1 MEPMLVE
8 GKFSVRLDRRHSRL
22 VLFSDG
28 KFVESRTTDPDDS
41 HGSMMIDVHDLL
53 RNAEERLVCSVS

>member
-28 KFVESRTTDPDDS
+28 KFVESRTTDPDDP

-53 RNAEERLVCSVS
+53 QNASTRRDCSEG

>member
-1 MEPMLVE
+1 MEPMLVK
-8 GKFSVRLDRRHSRL
+8 GNFSVRLDRRHSRL

-28 KFVESRTTDPDDS
+28 KFVESRTTDPDDP

-53 RNAEERLVCSVS
+53 RNAEGRLVCGVS

>member
-1 MEPMLVE
+1 MELLLVE
-8 GKFSVRLDRRHSRL
+8 GKFSVRLDRRHSCL

-28 KFVESRTTDPDDS
+28 RSVESRTTDPDDP

-53 RNAEERLVCSVS
+53 RNAEGRW

>member
-1 MEPMLVE
+1 METMLVK
-8 GKFSVRLDRRHSRL
+8 GNFSVRLDRRHSRL

-28 KFVESRTTDPDDS
+28 KIVESRTTDPDDP

-53 RNAEERLVCSVS
+53 RNTEKR